1 MEPLPLFSSAR
12 CSTPDTCTICLA
24 RLDEQ
29 QTTTLQPCGHPFHT
43 MCIVQWFRSGVS
55 RCPLCNDVGRVPRDV
70 GERYKLI
77 RAYSRKKDAPPA
89 LKSYVRRLKK
99 SEQSLA
105 YVKSKI
111 RALRQRTGVFGA
123 LLKEQA
129 TLKRR
134 ERYFKFRICRY
145 RRLIGSLDITPIIID
160 L

>member
-1 MEPLPLFSSAR
+1 MEPLPLFSSRR
-12 CSTPDTCTICLA
+12 CSTHDTCTICLA

-29 QTTTLQPCGHPFHT
+29 QTTTLQPCGHSFHT
-43 MCIVQWFRSGVS
+43 TCIVQWFRSGVS
-55 RCPLCNDVGRVPRDV
+55 RCPLCNDVGRVPRGI

-77 RAYSRKKDAPPA
+77 RAYARKKDAPPA

-99 SEQSLA
+99 TEESLVC
-105 YVKSKI
+105 VKSKI

-129 TLKRR
+129 ALKRR
-134 ERYFKFRICRY
+134 ERSFKCRIRRY
-145 RRLIGSLDITPIIID
+145 RRLIGSLDITPIILD